1 MFTRMGGMLTKPRG
15 CDSCPL
21 RDKGQGFVPDTISL
35 NPEYIFIGESPGK
48 QELEAGVPF
57 IGKAGFVLRQWM
69 VKNAPSVQISLEK
82 NRVTIA
88 NTLRCLSPEIQGS
101 AYPRGEEKLQA
112 EECCSQYNQF
122 GDAKTI
128 VLFGEKAQRRW
139 FKSELEAED
148 AVDRQLN
155 HDTKG
160 VLGRNGREY
169 LKDERRYV
177 FCVHP
182 AAILRQPS
190 LVEAGQNALRI
201 AAQTEQVLEI
211 NYIGWNDAIKE
222 VFALQNRT
230 TV

>member
-1 MFTRMGGMLTKPRG
+1 MLNKG
-15 CDSCPL
+15 QFCSACPL
-21 RDKGQGFVPDTISL
+21 YEKGKGFVPDTISPD
-35 NPEYIFIGESPGK
+35 PEYIFVGESPGK

-69 VKNAPSVQISLEK
+69 VKSVPSMQISLEK
-82 NRVTIA
+82 NKVTIA
-88 NTLRCLSPEIQGS
+88 NTLRCLSPEVQGS

-169 LKDERRYV
+169 VKDGKRYV

-190 LVEAGQNALRI
+190 LVESGQAALRI
-201 AAQTEQVLEI
+201 AAETERVADVEYVDWSTI
-211 NYIGWNDAIKE
+211 
-222 VFALQNRT
+222 V
-230 TV
+230 